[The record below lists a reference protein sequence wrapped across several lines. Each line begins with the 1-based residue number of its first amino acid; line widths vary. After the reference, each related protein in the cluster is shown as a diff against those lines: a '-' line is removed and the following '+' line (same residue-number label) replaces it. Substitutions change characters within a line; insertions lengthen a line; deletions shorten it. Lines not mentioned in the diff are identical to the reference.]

1 MLYSTDKVHLPET
14 QNYKKYKMRVGYTTV
29 IYYRCLSFPT
39 SFRLDSMRSIYI
51 NRWFQT
57 ELRNLCHPPV

>member
-29 IYYRCLSFPT
+29 IYYRC
-39 SFRLDSMRSIYI
+39 
-51 NRWFQT
+51 
-57 ELRNLCHPPV
+57 